1 MKKIKL
7 LSLAS
12 LALLFVYCSN
22 DDGDSNSNDVI
33 DNNANEEVAID
44 ITTVENGL
52 MIEGAQLKSG
62 TVEPNGATSFEVDD
76 KEISGF
82 IDAGFE
88 LEIEVPS
95 DYAGAFLQLQ
105 NEDGSMS
112 ANYFDIPSDRFS
124 SKSSNSLAANS
135 KQLVFKSKDIL
146 SSSARSGK
154 SLMDDELTNTEFID
168 VNFVEASI
176 PAGTFCYALCIY
188 DTEGNI
194 SFPQT
199 ICVEVEAWGGNQDV
213 VGSWTLVKTIDTYD
227 GMTETLNVGEVY
239 CDENSRS
246 TSNCLNEDGSNKI
259 FLFEE
264 CNTTEVLILNIN
276 NDGTQSYSFSY
287 TETDNDRNKL
297 NEECILELIEY
308 KTSVTATGNWAYNEG
323 EDILTIVDY
332 NYDEISNDPDNDL
345 SNNDD
350 EIGVGFDGF
359 ITKVSS
365 SEMVLEFR
373 NSYTNSSGVV
383 ITDTFEYF
391 FTK

>member
-12 LALLFVYCSN
+12 LALLFVNCSN

-33 DNNANEEVAID
+33 DNNASEEVAID

-52 MIEGAQLKSG
+52 MIEGAELRTG
-62 TVEPNGATSFEVDD
+62 NIEPNGATSFEVDD

-88 LEIEVPS
+88 LKIEVPL
-95 DYAGAFLQLQ
+95 DYAGAYLQLQ
-105 NEDGSMS
+105 NEDGSLS
-112 ANYFDIPSDRFS
+112 TNYFDIPSNSFS
-124 SKSSNSLAANS
+124 AKSLKTNS
-135 KQLVFKSKDIL
+135 KQLVFKSNDIL
-146 SSSARSGK
+146 SSSAQSGK
-154 SLMDDELTNTEFID
+154 SLIDDELTNTESID

-176 PAGTFCYALCIY
+176 PAGTFCYSLCIY

-194 SFPQT
+194 SLPQT

-227 GMTETLNVGEVY
+227 GMTETFNVGEADCY
-239 CDENSRS
+239 ENSR
-246 TSNCLNEDGSNKI
+246 TPFNCLNEDGTEKVFI
-259 FLFEE
+259 FDE
-264 CNTTEVLILNIN
+264 CDTVESLILNIN
-276 NDGTQSYSFSY
+276 SDGTQSYSFSDI
-287 TETDNDRNKL
+287 ETSHDWNKL
-297 NEECILELIEY
+297 NEECILEFFEY
-308 KTSVTATGNWAYNEG
+308 KTSITATGNWAYNEDEG
-323 EDILTIVDY
+323 ILTIVDY
-332 NYDEISNDPDNDL
+332 DYDEITNDPDRDLAND
-345 SNNDD
+345 DD

-359 ITKVSS
+359 ITQVSS

-373 NSYTNSSGVV
+373 NSYTDSSGVV
-383 ITDTFEYF
+383 TTETYEYF